1 MACMNKEFAV
11 LCWLVFVFFVSLL
24 SVTTL
29 VPVEK
34 TGSMLREMSSHK
46 AQSVLVFLYWS

>member
-11 LCWLVFVFFVSLL
+11 LCWLAFVFFVSLL

-34 TGSMLREMSSHK
+34 TGSML
-46 AQSVLVFLYWS
+46 